1 MSNQEGKGMGVT
13 CSICGVA
20 IGETWV
26 EVIVRDKMG
35 DDFIERVGFLDS
47 SECLVAYA
55 KRVEEG

>member
-1 MSNQEGKGMGVT
+1 MGVT